1 MFSQCELFHA
11 FPQFGIRNSRY
22 NMTVCFKY
30 APSSTQSSGGSRICV
45 MAGKPDYFLSQF
57 FSKSG

>member
-22 NMTVCFKY
+22 NMTVCSKY
-30 APSSTQSSGGSRICV
+30 APGSTQSSGGLRICV
-45 MAGKPDYFLSQF
+45 DGWEASLFT
-57 FSKSG
+57 